1 MAIFKRGQTYWFH
14 FYFNGEHV
22 QQSTKQGNPRVARQI
37 EAAVRT
43 SLAKGE
49 VGIKEKPPAP
59 KLSGFAVR
67 FREAIATR
75 SAAHPL
81 TIKFYNSKLD
91 RLLEFRP
98 LSSARLDRIDESLIE
113 RYVQYRRL
121 SVGPASVNR
130 ELATLR
136 RLLGLAYQW
145 KLIDRIPS
153 IKKLDGERN
162 REFVLSHEMEG
173 KYLEAAP
180 APLRDAALLLLDTGL
195 RVGELCALEKA
206 DVHLEPSG
214 GAKFGYLRVRDGKS
228 KNARRTISLSARASA
243 MLRVRMASNESLWV
257 FPGKADKNFLS
268 TSLNHQHCKVR
279 TDLFLPDDFVL
290 HSLRHTFLTRLG
302 EAGVD
307 AFTIMRIAGHSS
319 ITVSQ
324 KYVHP
329 SDESMERAFE
339 RLEMSQK
346 RPVPATISATSI
358 ETVSSNVM

>member
-1 MAIFKRGQTYWFH
+1 
-14 FYFNGEHV
+14 
-22 QQSTKQGNPRVARQI
+22 
-37 EAAVRT
+37 
-43 SLAKGE
+43 
-49 VGIKEKPPAP
+49 
-59 KLSGFAVR
+59 
-67 FREAIATR
+67 
-75 SAAHPL
+75 
-81 TIKFYNSKLD
+81 
-91 RLLEFRP
+91 
-98 LSSARLDRIDESLIE
+98 
-113 RYVQYRRL
+113 
-121 SVGPASVNR
+121 
-130 ELATLR
+130 ATLR
-136 RLLGLAYQW
+136 RLLGLAFRW
-145 KLIDRIPS
+145 KLIAGIPS

-162 REFVLSHEMEG
+162 REFVLSHDLEG

-214 GAKFGYLRVRDGKS
+214 GSKFGYLRVRDGKS

-243 MLRVRMASNESLWV
+243 MLRVRMASNESQWV

-268 TSLNHQHCKVR
+268 TSLNHQHGKVR

-346 RPVPATISATSI
+346 RPVPATISATSN
-358 ETVSSNVM
+358 ETVSRNVM